1 MNLDEQSDLQT
12 ARQIINKYELKWPQ
26 IMSGQG
32 EADPIWKMFGG
43 MVDNQMA
50 IPFYVLVDHKGLLRY
65 AGNGGE
71 KLSELR
77 ANVQELIKIK

>member
-1 MNLDEQSDLQT
+1 
-12 ARQIINKYELKWPQ
+12 
-26 IMSGQG
+26 
-32 EADPIWKMFGG
+32 MFGG

>member
-32 EADPIWKMFGG
+32 EADREQYEF
-43 MVDNQMA
+43 
-50 IPFYVLVDHKGLLRY
+50 L
-65 AGNGGE
+65 AGQ
-71 KLSELR
+71 R
-77 ANVQELIKIK
+77 